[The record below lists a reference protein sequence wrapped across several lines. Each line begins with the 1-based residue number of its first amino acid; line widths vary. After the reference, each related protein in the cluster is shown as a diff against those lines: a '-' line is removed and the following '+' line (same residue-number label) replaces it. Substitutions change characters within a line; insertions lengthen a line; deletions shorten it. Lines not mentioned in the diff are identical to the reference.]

1 VVMYS
6 LDGRVDIE
14 RGGRDIFDSGFRG
27 WSLGGRFD
35 NVDRVIVDL
44 DIFVRETRLVS
55 PRDIPP
61 N

>member
-1 VVMYS
+1 MYS
-6 LDGRVDIE
+6 LDGRVDIG
-14 RGGRDIFDSGFRG
+14 RGGRDMFGSGFHE
-27 WSLGGRFD
+27 WNLGGGFD

-55 PRDIPP
+55 PRDIPS